1 MFLIGQNEGCF
12 HVFSLHIY
20 LPSNI
25 SGSFYLIS
33 ELSMCA
39 INSYSILS
47 ILIFIFKAFCLQV
60 YYLSPIISFLCFVSS
75 RLYHLFLSD
84 LILHLYQMILEMLI
98 HFQDELHAL
107 QLEFCFCFLKKKNS
121 CRWTSGAILCDN
133 QSMPHIA
140 YMGWGFF
147 KEELTGII

>member
-107 QLEFCFCFLKKKNS
+107 QLEFCFCFLKKKKQLQVDFWSNS
-121 CRWTSGAILCDN
+121 
-133 QSMPHIA
+133 M
-140 YMGWGFF
+140 
-147 KEELTGII
+147 